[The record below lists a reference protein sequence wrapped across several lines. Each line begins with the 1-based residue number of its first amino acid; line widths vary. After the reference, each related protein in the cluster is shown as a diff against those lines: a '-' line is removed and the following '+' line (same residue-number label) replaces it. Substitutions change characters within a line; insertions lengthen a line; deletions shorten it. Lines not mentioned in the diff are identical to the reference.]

1 MYTLIICNSDGSLG
15 RHEHQTLQDIEI
27 KLNNA
32 LYEYAWH
39 GHYLAYQGVTSCG
52 LEPTM

>member
-15 RHEHQTLQDIEI
+15 RHEHQTLQDIAI

-32 LYEYAWH
+32 LYNMP
-39 GHYLAYQGVTSCG
+39 GMVTIS
-52 LEPTM
+52 LIKE